1 MRNATLL
8 LRAVGALPALA
19 LLVACGGVFGSF
31 GGSPPSAGLPA
42 SVRTDSTHSWISPA
56 AGRRDLLYVS
66 SVLTDDVYVY
76 TFPGGNLSGTLTGF
90 QLPYGLC
97 SDKKGNV
104 WIVNDRAAAIVAYAH
119 GGTSPIA
126 TLSDPGVYPYGCSVD
141 PTTGNLAVT
150 NAYTT
155 GSGAGS
161 VSIYTD
167 AKGTP
172 KTYEDPAI
180 FYFRF
185 CGYDDEGNLF
195 VDGWNQAE
203 TQVEFAE
210 LHRGKIKFKSIA
222 LNESIENP
230 GGVQWDGKYIAVGD
244 VDKSLIYQ
252 ISGDRVVGTTALT
265 GANFVNQFWVTRGTK
280 DHPQGV
286 KVAAPSQDG
295 GAVGIYAYPAGGAP
309 TKTIDV
315 SEPFGATI
323 SKVRR

>member
-1 MRNATLL
+1 MKNVTLL
-8 LRAVGALPALA
+8 LRAFGTLLALAPLAACANGAGSFAGLQQSSALPSGARPDR
-19 LLVACGGVFGSF
+19 
-31 GGSPPSAGLPA
+31 SP
-42 SVRTDSTHSWISPA
+42 SWMSPDA
-56 AGRRDLLYVS
+56 RKKELLYVS
-66 SVLTDDVYVY
+66 SALTDDVYVY
-76 TFPGGNLSGTLTGF
+76 TLPGGKLSGTLTGF

-104 WIVNDRAAAIVAYAH
+104 WVVNDGDAEVVEYAH
-119 GGTSPIA
+119 GGTTPIA

-141 PTTGNLAVT
+141 PTTANLAVT

-172 KTYEDPAI
+172 TTYQDSAI

-185 CGYDDEGNLF
+185 CGYDDKGNLF

-203 TQVEFAE
+203 SQVELAE
-210 LHRGKIKFKSIA
+210 LHKGKTTFKSIA
-222 LNESIENP
+222 LNQSIENP

-244 VDKSLIYQ
+244 VDKSVIYQ
-252 ISGDRVVGTTALT
+252 TSGDKVVGTTTLS
-265 GANFVNQFWVTRGTK
+265 GADFVNQFWVAPGTK
-280 DHPQGV
+280 DHPQGA
-286 KVAAPSQDG
+286 KVVAPSESG
-295 GAVGIYAYPAGGAP
+295 SAGVGIYAYPAGGEPA
-309 TKTIDV
+309 KTIDV

-323 SKVRR
+323 SKAR

>member
-1 MRNATLL
+1 MKKATLL
-8 LRAVGALPALA
+8 LRAFGTLLTLALLAACGGASGSFAGSQQSAALPASA
-19 LLVACGGVFGSF
+19 RPDRSHAWM
-31 GGSPPSAGLPA
+31 SPDAKK
-42 SVRTDSTHSWISPA
+42 RE
-56 AGRRDLLYVS
+56 LLYLS

-76 TFPGGNLSGTLTGF
+76 TLPGAKLSGTLTGF

-104 WIVNDRAAAIVAYAH
+104 WIVNDGAADIVEYAH

-141 PTTGNLAVT
+141 PMTGNLAVT

-161 VSIYTD
+161 VSIYAG

-172 KTYEDPAI
+172 TTYADPAI

-185 CGYDDEGNLF
+185 CGYDDKGNLF
-195 VDGWNQAE
+195 VDGWNPTE
-203 TQVEFAE
+203 TQVELAE
-210 LHRGKIKFKSIA
+210 LHKGKTTFRSIA

-230 GGVQWDGKYIAVGD
+230 GGVQWDGEYIAVGD
-244 VDKSLIYQ
+244 VDKSVIYQ
-252 ISGDRVVGTTALT
+252 TSGDKVVGTTTLG
-265 GANFVNQFWVTRGTK
+265 GANFVNQFWVAPGTK
-280 DHPQGV
+280 DHPQGT
-286 KVAAPSQDG
+286 KVVAPSQDG
-295 GAVGIYAYPAGGAP
+295 GAAGIYAYPVGGEPA
-309 TKTIDV
+309 KTIEV

-323 SKVRR
+323 SKAR